1 MNSVQVRIDF
11 ETKLQLLRDAEANN
25 LTLSSLMRRLIN
37 LYLTDESVRQKV
49 L

>member
-11 ETKLQLLRDAEANN
+11 ETKLQLLRDAESNN

>member
-49 L
+49 Q

>member
-37 LYLTDESVRQKV
+37 LYLADEAVRQKV

>member
-1 MNSVQVRIDF
+1 MNSIQVRTDYD
-11 ETKLQLLRDAEANN
+11 TKLQLVHDAEVNK
-25 LTLSSLMRRLIN
+25 LTLSTLVRRLIN